1 MEIAMGRLLLGEVGG
16 VRLFPLRGLMKGGKE
31 EGKKEGAGAAG
42 RKSLQKKNG
51 MMNGLVVPVRR
62 ASHGG
67 AGEGDAV
74 STCKL
79 TTLRVKQSSGN
90 YCPFLLTFQNDGH
103 NSQGGMELLK
113 SVKAVSIHPLSK
125 NKFLVLDSYGV
136 LHVFS
141 LSTTEVGS
149 GAARKQYSEN
159 IRTYR
164 LDYPMKV
171 QLSAVFPSSSI
182 KAQIFWVSDG
192 GHSVHVMSAFDIE
205 STNGDDGGAIGERE
219 LATTKLSAIEA
230 IFTSERVQ
238 DIVPISKDSV
248 LILGQG
254 NMFLYGTS

>member
-1 MEIAMGRLLLGEVGG
+1 
-16 VRLFPLRGLMKGGKE
+16 
-31 EGKKEGAGAAG
+31 
-42 RKSLQKKNG
+42 
-51 MMNGLVVPVRR
+51 
-62 ASHGG
+62 
-67 AGEGDAV
+67 
-74 STCKL
+74 KL
-79 TTLRVKQSSGN
+79 TTLRLKQSSGS

-103 NSQGGMELLK
+103 NSKGGMELLK
-113 SVKAVSIHPLSK
+113 SEKAVSIHPLSK

-159 IRTYR
+159 IHTCR

-182 KAQIFWVSDG
+182 KTQIFWVSDG
-192 GHSVHVMSAFDIE
+192 GHSVHVMSALDIE
-205 STNGDDGGAIGERE
+205 STNGDDEGVIVERE
-219 LATTKLSAIEA
+219 LATIKLSAIEA

-238 DIVPISKDSV
+238 DIVPLSKDTV